1 MQRVVIALAL
11 SGASAF
17 VAPVPKAVQQVR
29 MSDDAEAEAPEVEA
43 APAPAPPKPAA
54 AAPTGA
60 FSRQDL
66 YDYAASMPGFGTGP
80 WDPLGLADQ
89 SWAFGERTP
98 FSNEATIGFLRHAEI
113 KHGRVAMAAFLG
125 FIAQSTAL
133 VSGEHTFA
141 PYRGYVAGCTPQEQW
156 DNIPVV
162 GKLQILIAIG
172 MLESYGEGAGDPAG
186 YTHYMKG
193 GKPGYYPPIAGR
205 AGFGQVTLNL
215 WRVAASED
223 RVLRSTVPAHEPSVR
238 MRGDGVAVGTPPV
251 RHRRVAPRRDP
262 FNLVQNNS
270 AEKKARGLKS
280 EILNGRAARPP
291 RLKLMSWCLRGDSVG
306 ARSYSRRGVR
316 HLSRRRRG
324 PAAGGESPR
333 WRLRETT
340 RRGHG

>member
-11 SGASAF
+11 GGAAAF

-156 DNIPVV
+156 ANIPLI
-162 GKLQILIAIG
+162 GKLQILTLVG
-172 MLESYGEGAGDPAG
+172 MLESYGEGAGNPEG
-186 YTHYMKG
+186 YVHYTQG
-193 GKPGYYPPIAGR
+193 GKPGFYPSIKGKGGFAG
-205 AGFGQVTLNL
+205 GTLIFDL
-215 WRVAASED
+215 YKPFDIFPEQSE
-223 RVLRSTVPAHEPSVR
+223 
-238 MRGDGVAVGTPPV
+238 
-251 RHRRVAPRRDP
+251 
-262 FNLVQNNS
+262 
-270 AEKKARGLKS
+270 AEKAKGLFA
-280 EILNGRAARPP
+280 EINNGRLAMIG
-291 RLKLMSWCLRGDSVG
+291 LFSVLAESAVPG
-306 ARSYSRRGVR
+306 SNPQFQVLNIKIPESDVDIMGSVF
-316 HLSRRRRG
+316 
-324 PAAGGESPR
+324 PALTNEFAVKAWPVLAICGFLQQYNKR
-333 WRLRETT
+333 KTV
-340 RRGHG
+340 